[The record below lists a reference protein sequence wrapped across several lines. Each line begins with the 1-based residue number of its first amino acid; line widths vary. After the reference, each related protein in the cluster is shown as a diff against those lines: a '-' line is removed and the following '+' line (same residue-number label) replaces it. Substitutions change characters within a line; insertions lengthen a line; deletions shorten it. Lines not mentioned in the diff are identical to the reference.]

1 MLPTFWCTKAY
12 DGQSAGLFLTEEDA
26 ELQEAIRRSLDDVGS
41 WRAPVRPL
49 PQLVIREPMEDV
61 RERSGSLEIPSVG
74 PTTGEELQPLNGVE
88 KIMDVDCEEA
98 RLARERARKG
108 KAVAGE
114 TVISPVPVRKAV
126 LQAGLEAEGPYQEY
140 LKGKGICENDGTPGG
155 REIGNEHLGLVQKGT
170 TLDSSLLS
178 EGLVPPWQEQSEE
191 GKENCPPSGV
201 GVVITHRFGDEDA
214 GPLDREIRRS
224 SEEISNSDARIHGSL
239 THPTRNFKEAGTIA
253 ERPAAPS
260 EVWRQEPVDQA
271 VHTSVERSTTHSN
284 IPFKETNSTH
294 LSGMAPRI
302 EDTDSTSKKMGMLE
316 TQNDFD
322 GSRDVQLRGH
332 NPDKNVEGL
341 NVVPEHIAS
350 NPKNLL
356 VAEDILKDAEEMG
369 LAKERH
375 EMLNYEAK
383 LLVEREALAREEAEL
398 QAALQEEQEELRAG
412 IEKERELLFQEEIE
426 LREVQK
432 KNERNADSVTGE
444 MFAECQVLIA

>member
-1 MLPTFWCTKAY
+1 MLSIFWCTKAY
-12 DGQSAGLFLTEEDA
+12 DSHFAGLFLTEEDA

-49 PQLVIREPMEDV
+49 PQLVIREPMENV
-61 RERSGSLEIPSVG
+61 RERSGSLEIPGVG
-74 PTTGEELQPLNGVE
+74 PTTGEELQPFNGVE
-88 KIMDVDCEEA
+88 KVMDVDSEEA

-114 TVISPVPVRKAV
+114 TLISPVPVRKAV

-155 REIGNEHLGLVQKGT
+155 RGNGNEHLGLVQKGT
-170 TLDSSLLS
+170 TLVSSLLS
-178 EGLVPPWQEQSEE
+178 EGLVSEAQAQAQE
-191 GKENCPPSGV
+191 GKENCPPSCV
-201 GVVITHRFGDEDA
+201 GAAITHRFGVEDA
-214 GPLDREIRRS
+214 RPLNREIRRS
-224 SEEISNSDARIHGSL
+224 SQEISNSDARSHGSL
-239 THPTRNFKEAGTIA
+239 THPTRDFEEAGTIA
-253 ERPAAPS
+253 ERPAVSS
-260 EVWRQEPVDQA
+260 EVWRQKQVDQA
-271 VHTSVERSTTHSN
+271 IHTSVERSTTQHV
-284 IPFKETNSTH
+284 PLKEANSM
-294 LSGMAPRI
+294 LSSGMARRI
-302 EDTDSTSKKMGMLE
+302 EDTDSTSKKTGVLE
-316 TQNDFD
+316 TQDDFD

-341 NVVPEHIAS
+341 NVVPEHVAS
-350 NPKNLL
+350 NPQNLL
-356 VAEDILKDAEEMG
+356 VAEDILKDAEEMD

-375 EMLNYEAK
+375 EMLDYEAK

>member
-1 MLPTFWCTKAY
+1 MLPNLWCTKAY

-49 PQLVIREPMEDV
+49 PQLVIREPMENV
-61 RERSGSLEIPSVG
+61 RERSGSLEIPGVG

-88 KIMDVDCEEA
+88 KVTDVDSEEA

-114 TVISPVPVRKAV
+114 TLISPLPVRKAV

-140 LKGKGICENDGTPGG
+140 LKGKCICENDGTPGG
-155 REIGNEHLGLVQKGT
+155 RENGNEHLGLVQKGT
-170 TLDSSLLS
+170 TLVSSLLS
-178 EGLVPPWQEQSEE
+178 EGRVSEDQAQE

-201 GVVITHRFGDEDA
+201 GAAITHRFGVEDA
-214 GPLDREIRRS
+214 RPLNREIRRTS
-224 SEEISNSDARIHGSL
+224 QEISNSDARIHGSL
-239 THPTRNFKEAGTIA
+239 THPTRDFEEAGTIA
-253 ERPAAPS
+253 ERPAVSS
-260 EVWRQEPVDQA
+260 EVWRQEQVDRA
-271 VHTSVERSTTHSN
+271 VHTNVERSTTQN
-284 IPFKETNSTH
+284 VPLKEANSML

-302 EDTDSTSKKMGMLE
+302 EDTDSTNKKTGVLE

-332 NPDKNVEGL
+332 NPDKNVKGL
-341 NVVPEHIAS
+341 NVVPEHVAS
-350 NPKNLL
+350 NPQNLL
-356 VAEDILKDAEEMG
+356 VAEDILKDAEEMD

-375 EMLNYEAK
+375 EMLNDEAK

>member
-1 MLPTFWCTKAY
+1 MLPNFWCTKAY

-49 PQLVIREPMEDV
+49 PQLVIREPMENV
-61 RERSGSLEIPSVG
+61 RERSGSLEILGVG
-74 PTTGEELQPLNGVE
+74 PTTGEELQPLIGVE
-88 KIMDVDCEEA
+88 KVTDVDSEEA

-114 TVISPVPVRKAV
+114 TLISPVPVRKAV

-155 REIGNEHLGLVQKGT
+155 RENGNEHLGLVQKGT
-170 TLDSSLLS
+170 TLVSSLLS
-178 EGLVPPWQEQSEE
+178 EGLVSEE
-191 GKENCPPSGV
+191 QAQGKENCPPSAITA
-201 GVVITHRFGDEDA
+201 ITHRFGVEDA
-214 GPLDREIRRS
+214 RPLNREIRRS
-224 SEEISNSDARIHGSL
+224 SQEISSSDARIHGSL
-239 THPTRNFKEAGTIA
+239 THLTRDFEDTGTIA
-253 ERPAAPS
+253 ERPAVPS
-260 EVWRQEPVDQA
+260 EVWRQEQVDRA
-271 VHTSVERSTTHSN
+271 VHTNVERSTTQN
-284 IPFKETNSTH
+284 IPLKDANSMP

-302 EDTDSTSKKMGMLE
+302 EDTDSTSKKTGVLD

-341 NVVPEHIAS
+341 NVVPEHVAS
-350 NPKNLL
+350 NPQNLL
-356 VAEDILKDAEEMG
+356 VAEDILKDAEEMD